1 MNHDLFTEGEDYKL
15 KTIKNLLKDVWGL
28 KNFQEKNDKY
38 SHALSMYSVVRKYQ
52 YKTSIENENQNSNN
66 EDSDEFDDKQVH
78 EGRTCNLLTPLI
90 ETLSLLKIINWS
102 SRSLR

>member
-1 MNHDLFTEGEDYKL
+1 MCKFGAKCKCLKHDLFTEGENYKL

-38 SHALSMYSVVRKYQ
+38 SYALCMHSVVRKYQ

-66 EDSDEFDDKQVH
+66 EDSDEFDDKPVH
-78 EGRTCNLLTPLI
+78 EGRT
-90 ETLSLLKIINWS
+90 
-102 SRSLR
+102 